1 MPELEKDCREY
12 KELLR
17 LKEELQAEIDA
28 VADRIK
34 NAMGDMV
41 QAVAGP
47 YKVIY
52 RDVTSSRL
60 DTTALKEDLPYL
72 AARYTKTSTYK
83 RLSIS

>member
-1 MPELEKDCREY
+1 MAESEKDCREY

-34 NAMGDMV
+34 AAMGDTV

-47 YKVIY
+47 YKVTY
-52 RDVTSSRL
+52 RDVTSSRM
-60 DTTALKEDLPYL
+60 DTTALKTDMPDL